1 MSLWQKIKLIFV
13 TLFTRHFHQTYCK
26 TCVADE
32 DVFVYWADSEVFYDI
47 IVTLLINVIT
57 FRNDDFSYKSY

>member
-13 TLFTRHFHQTYCK
+13 TIFTRHFHQTYCK

-32 DVFVYWADSEVFYDI
+32 DFFSTGPTVKYFTI
-47 IVTLLINVIT
+47 LLLL
-57 FRNDDFSYKSY
+57 Y